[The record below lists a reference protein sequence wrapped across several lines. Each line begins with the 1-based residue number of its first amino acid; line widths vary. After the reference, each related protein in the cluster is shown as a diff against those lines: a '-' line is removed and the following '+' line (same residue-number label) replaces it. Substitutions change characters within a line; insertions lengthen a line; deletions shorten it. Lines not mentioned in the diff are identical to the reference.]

1 MRTLC
6 LLFLLLLGGSLVAE
20 TARAQNRDPLA
31 VAEQSG
37 LRAFHSGR
45 YEEAVTYF
53 ARALEIA
60 EARYGPEDPALARAL
75 NNLAEA
81 YRLTAR
87 YEEAEKL
94 YLRALALDERRLALE
109 PDAMATT
116 LNNLALLYRAQ
127 GRLEE
132 AAGLFSRALALLEK
146 ALGPGHPNVA
156 KTLNNMAVLE
166 LARGRP
172 DRALLLIRRALA
184 IAREVLPADHPSLVV
199 FGRNLERIRGELAR
213 RRLAEAGER
222 SEAEAT
228 TDSPAVPVAR
238 GTPPRHPPGPPVPRP
253 ALAAEGAEEALA
265 RAAAVAPAAGGRY
278 AVHLASVS
286 SLAAA
291 RSGAERLQRQ
301 YPELAGLPIRPPEK
315 VEVAG
320 KGTFYRIAYG
330 YFADRDR
337 ARRLCAELRR
347 RGAYCDVT
355 RPRE

>member
-1 MRTLC
+1 MPVRTWC
-6 LLFLLLLGGSLVAE
+6 LLFLLLFGTAPFVDA
-20 TARAQNRDPLA
+20 ARAQNRDPLA
-31 VAEQSG
+31 AAERSG

-45 YEEAVTYF
+45 YDEATSYF

-81 YRLTAR
+81 HRLSGR
-87 YEEAEKL
+87 YAEAERL
-94 YLRALALDERRLALE
+94 YKRALAIDERRVAME

-116 LNNLALLYRAQ
+116 LNNLALLYRAR

-132 AAGLFSRALALLEK
+132 AAGLFSRALALFEQ
-146 ALGPGHPNVA
+146 ALGPTHPNVA

-166 LARGRP
+166 LARERP

-184 IAREVLPADHPSLVV
+184 IAREALPPDHPSLVV
-199 FGRNLERIRGELAR
+199 FERNLERIRSDLSR
-213 RRLAEAGER
+213 RRFAEAGGAARE
-222 SEAEAT
+222 EDPPTA
-228 TDSPAVPVAR
+228 PVAAKA
-238 GTPPRHPPGPPVPRP
+238 PVGPPVMRP
-253 ALAAEGAEEALA
+253 VTATPGPEATS
-265 RAAAVAPAAGGRY
+265 RMAAVAPAAGGGY

-286 SLAAA
+286 SPTAA
-291 RSGAERLQRQ
+291 RSGARRLQRQ
-301 YPELAGLPIRPPEK
+301 YPELARLPIRPPER

-330 YFADRDR
+330 YFADREAAR
-337 ARRLCAELRR
+337 ELCRRLRA